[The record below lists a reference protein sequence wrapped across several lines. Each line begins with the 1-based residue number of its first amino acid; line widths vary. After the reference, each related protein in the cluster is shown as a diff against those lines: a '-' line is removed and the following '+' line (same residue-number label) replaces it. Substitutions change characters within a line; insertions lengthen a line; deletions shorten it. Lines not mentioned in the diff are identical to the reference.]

1 MNDAVLITRAL
12 HFAAERH
19 TKQKRKGR
27 AQEPYINHLAEV
39 AALVVHATEGKDA
52 NLVAA
57 ALLHDTIEDTATQ
70 PEELASTFNSDVAE
84 LVQEVTD
91 DKSLPKK
98 TRKDLQVANAPKKSS
113 RAKILKLADK
123 TSNLRSIADSPPE
136 DWDTERKREYIQWSV
151 RVADGLN
158 GVNRWLEARFK
169 EALKKALQTL

>member
-1 MNDAVLITRAL
+1 MSQTLPLSGSGTSGILFD
-12 HFAAERH
+12 
-19 TKQKRKGR
+19 KRLG
-27 AQEPYINHLAEV
+27 
-39 AALVVHATEGKDA
+39 T

-70 PEELASTFNSDVAE
+70 PEELASTFNPDVAE

-98 TRKDLQVANAPKKSS
+98 TRKDLHVANAPKKSS

-123 TSNLRSIADSPPE
+123 TSNLRSIADSPPK

-151 RVADGLN
+151 SVADGLN
-158 GVNRWLEARFK
+158 GVNSWLEARFQ